1 MTETDEAP
9 VEVSEPPGE
18 KPPKA
23 SRSSFPFS
31 LFSMFKRTP
40 RVVGL
45 TAVAITPD
53 GVCVAHI
60 DRTEGT
66 PALEVCDYK
75 PYFNK
80 EELAEVLNALV
91 ATHGLKGAHC
101 TTVMEPGSYSLHL
114 VDAPN
119 VEPGEMRAAIRW
131 RVKELIDFPVDDAV
145 IDVFDVPGR
154 NLRGQGGRMIYVVVA
169 KASDIKRRIEVIEG
183 AGMKLEIVD
192 IPELALRNV
201 ASLLHED
208 NDGVAILHIGKHGGL
223 ITLTRQATLY
233 LARSINIGAERLH
246 LLRMQDKSADK
257 SGAMPAMENALD
269 SIVLEIQ
276 RSLDYYER
284 HCSNP
289 SITKVM
295 VTPLDDEIPGFIDR
309 ISSNLGAEVKPLD
322 LDQHLQSF
330 VLLNGDVL
338 RNSLY
343 TIGAALRHD

>member
-9 VEVSEPPGE
+9 VEVSEPPGK
-18 KPPKA
+18 KPTKA
-23 SRSSFPFS
+23 PLRLPSIS
-31 LFSMFKRTP
+31 LFSIFKRSP
-40 RVVGL
+40 KVMGL
-45 TAVAITPD
+45 TGVGISPE
-53 GVCVAHI
+53 GVCVTHV

-75 PYFNK
+75 TYFNK
-80 EELAEVLNALV
+80 EELAEVLRALV

-119 VEPGEMRAAIRW
+119 VEPAEMRAAIRW

-169 KASDIKRRIEVIEG
+169 NAAEIRQRIEIIEG
-183 AGMKLEIVD
+183 AGMKLGVID

-201 ASLLHED
+201 ASLLPED
-208 NDGVAILHIGKHGGL
+208 REGVAILHLNQHSGL
-223 ITLTRQATLY
+223 ITLTRQETLY
-233 LARSINIGAERLH
+233 LARSINIGIERLH
-246 LLRMQDKSADK
+246 RLRMQDISADS
-257 SGAMPAMENALD
+257 SGATPALENALD

-289 SITKVM
+289 SITKVV
-295 VTPLDDEIPGFIDR
+295 VTPLDDEIPGFMAR
-309 ISSNLGAEVKPLD
+309 ISRNLGAEVKPLL
-322 LDQHLQSF
+322 LDQNLQSF
-330 VLLNGDVL
+330 VLLHDSML
-338 RNSLY
+338 RNCLP

>member
-1 MTETDEAP
+1 MTETDEARA
-9 VEVSEPPGE
+9 EVSEPPGE
-18 KPPKA
+18 KPPKS
-23 SRSSFPFS
+23 SRWSPPIS
-31 LFSMFKRTP
+31 LFSMFKRSP
-40 RVVGL
+40 KVMGL
-45 TAVAITPD
+45 TGVAITPD

-60 DRTEGT
+60 DRTEGA
-66 PALEVCDYK
+66 PALGVCDYK

-80 EELAEVLNALV
+80 EELADVLNALV
-91 ATHGLKGAHC
+91 ATHGLKGAYC
-101 TTVMEPGSYSLHL
+101 TTVMEPGSYTLHL

-119 VEPGEMRAAIRW
+119 VEPAEMRAAIRW

-145 IDVFDVPGR
+145 IEVFDVPGR

-169 KASDIKRRIEVIEG
+169 KASDIKRRIEMIEG
-183 AGMKLEIVD
+183 AGMKLGIID

-208 NDGVAILHIGKHGGL
+208 SEGIAILHMGRHGGL
-223 ITLTRQATLY
+223 ITLTRQETLY
-233 LARSINIGAERLH
+233 LARSINIGIERLH
-246 LLRMQDKSADK
+246 LLRMQDRSANK
-257 SGAMPAMENALD
+257 SGAMQAMENALD

-289 SITKVM
+289 SITKVA
-295 VTPLDDEIPGFIDR
+295 VTPLDDEIPGFINR
-309 ISSNLGAEVKPLD
+309 ISTNLGAEVKPLN

-330 VLLNGDVL
+330 VLLNGEMQ
-338 RNSLY
+338 RNCLY